1 MFTAEKS
8 KLFFNDPK
16 FLSIG
21 EWSADGQEAAVGKI
35 FAGQRQVRRSKVAY
49 HALRPSDPP
58 ASPYLLL
65 DCLQTRMAAFEA
77 RLVRNVEEYP
87 SPHAA
92 PSWRRNASRRS
103 TARRKTFTR
112 SPSAS

>member
-16 FLSIG
+16 FLAISG
-21 EWSADGQEAAVGKI
+21 WSEDAQEAAVGKI

-49 HALRPSDPP
+49 NTVIASEE

-65 DCLQTRMAAFEA
+65 DCLQSRMGAFED
-77 RLVRNVEEYP
+77 RLVHNV
-87 SPHAA
+87 
-92 PSWRRNASRRS
+92 
-103 TARRKTFTR
+103 
-112 SPSAS
+112 